1 MLPPPGFRKLKT
13 RAFRTTL
20 PICTGWRFSA
30 VFIDRLPVDSSR
42 SWGGESEV
50 ELENEVPGAPFL
62 YASWHDKVPFANDSD
77 GSRRE
82 IVMSHPA
89 LAPVPFELVYDDGE
103 PMENFNHVLQM
114 TLLFDVI
121 RQAME
126 ERGRSDF
133 FVGGNTFVYYS
144 VEQAR
149 AVAEDVKAG
158 LPSSHPKATFRG
170 PDVFFVDHV
179 SGGRREAWVAWEEG
193 GRLPDLIVELLSPST
208 ERVDRKTK
216 MALYAQVFRTRDYF
230 LFDWDKE
237 TLEGYRLVGNAYEPI
252 APDRQGRLRS
262 TVLGLNLGLWEG
274 GVRALESGEA
284 EKGTWGRLLD
294 PAGR

>member
-1 MLPPPGFRKLKT
+1 
-13 RAFRTTL
+13 
-20 PICTGWRFSA
+20 
-30 VFIDRLPVDSSR
+30 
-42 SWGGESEV
+42 
-50 ELENEVPGAPFL
+50 
-62 YASWHDKVPFANDSD
+62 
-77 GSRRE
+77 
-82 IVMSHPA
+82 MSHA
-89 LAPVPFELVYDDGE
+89 AVAPVPFELVYDDGE

-126 ERGRSDF
+126 DRGRSDF
-133 FVGGNTFVYYS
+133 FVAGNTFVYYS

-158 LPSSHPKATFRG
+158 LPSSHPKAAFRG

-179 SGGRREAWVAWEEG
+179 PGGRREAWVAWEEG

-208 ERVDRKTK
+208 ERIDRKTK

-230 LFDWDKE
+230 LFDSGKE

-252 APDRQGRLRS
+252 APDPQGRIRSAVLDLDLGFWEGIVRTAESGRAEDGTWVRLFDSTGRLVPTLGEAAEARAAEESARADAECARADTERARADTAEAELKRLRS
-262 TVLGLNLGLWEG
+262 LLGGLDE
-274 GVRALESGEA
+274 
-284 EKGTWGRLLD
+284 
-294 PAGR
+294 

>member
-1 MLPPPGFRKLKT
+1 
-13 RAFRTTL
+13 
-20 PICTGWRFSA
+20 
-30 VFIDRLPVDSSR
+30 
-42 SWGGESEV
+42 
-50 ELENEVPGAPFL
+50 
-62 YASWHDKVPFANDSD
+62 
-77 GSRRE
+77 
-82 IVMSHPA
+82 MSHPA

-103 PMENFNHVLQM
+103 PMENFKHVLQM

-133 FVGGNTFVYYS
+133 FIGGNTFVYYS

-179 SGGRREAWVAWEEG
+179 SGGLREAWIAWEEG

-208 ERVDRKTK
+208 ERIDRKTK
-216 MALYAQVFRTRDYF
+216 MALYAQVFRTRNYF
-230 LFDWDKE
+230 LFDPNNQ

-262 TVLGLNLGLWEG
+262 AVLGLDLGLWEG
-274 GVRALESGEA
+274 VVRTVESSEA
-284 EKGTWGRLLD
+284 EEGIWLRLFD
-294 PAGR
+294 PAGRLIPTLGEAAEARAAAESARANTERAQAAAEGIRADAEHARADAERARADAAEAELKRLRSLLDGLAE

>member
-1 MLPPPGFRKLKT
+1 
-13 RAFRTTL
+13 
-20 PICTGWRFSA
+20 
-30 VFIDRLPVDSSR
+30 
-42 SWGGESEV
+42 
-50 ELENEVPGAPFL
+50 
-62 YASWHDKVPFANDSD
+62 
-77 GSRRE
+77 
-82 IVMSHPA
+82 MSHPA

-170 PDVFFVDHV
+170 PYVFFVDHV

-208 ERVDRKTK
+208 ERIDRKTK

-252 APDRQGRLRS
+252 APDRQGQLRS
-262 TVLGLNLGLWEG
+262 AVLGLDLGLWEG
-274 GVRALESGEA
+274 VVRTAESGEV
-284 EKGTWGRLLD
+284 EESTWVRLFDPSGRLVPTLGEAAEARADAERARADAESARADAAEAELKRLRSLLGGLD
-294 PAGR
+294 G

>member
-1 MLPPPGFRKLKT
+1 
-13 RAFRTTL
+13 
-20 PICTGWRFSA
+20 
-30 VFIDRLPVDSSR
+30 
-42 SWGGESEV
+42 
-50 ELENEVPGAPFL
+50 
-62 YASWHDKVPFANDSD
+62 
-77 GSRRE
+77 
-82 IVMSHPA
+82 MSHPA
-89 LAPVPFELVYDDGE
+89 VAPVPFELVYDDGE

-144 VEQAR
+144 LEQAR

-179 SGGRREAWVAWEEG
+179 PGGGRRKAWVAWEEG

-208 ERVDRKTK
+208 ERIDRKTK
-216 MALYAQVFRTRDYF
+216 KSLYAEVFRTRDYF
-230 LFDWDKE
+230 LFDWDNE

-262 TVLGLNLGLWEG
+262 AVLGLDLGLWKG
-274 GVRALESGEA
+274 VVRAVENGET
-284 EKGTWGRLLD
+284 EEGIWVRLFD
-294 PAGR
+294 PAGRMIPTLGEAAEARTAAESARADAERARADAAEAELKRLRSLLDGSGG

>member
-1 MLPPPGFRKLKT
+1 MSQP
-13 RAFRTTL
+13 
-20 PICTGWRFSA
+20 
-30 VFIDRLPVDSSR
+30 
-42 SWGGESEV
+42 
-50 ELENEVPGAPFL
+50 AP
-62 YASWHDKVPFANDSD
+62 
-77 GSRRE
+77 
-82 IVMSHPA
+82 
-89 LAPVPFELVYDDGE
+89 APLPFELVYDDGE

-149 AVAEDVKAG
+149 AVAEEVKAG
-158 LPSSHPKATFRG
+158 LPSSHPKASFRG

-179 SGGRREAWVAWEEG
+179 PGGGRRKAWVAWEEG
-193 GRLPDLIVELLSPST
+193 GRLPDLIMELVSPST

-216 MALYAQVFRTRDYF
+216 KDLYAKVFRTRDYF
-230 LFDWDKE
+230 LFDYDNE
-237 TLEGYRLVGNAYEPI
+237 TLEGYRLTGSVYEPI

-262 TVLGLNLGLWEG
+262 AVLGLDLGLWQG
-274 GVRALESGEA
+274 VVRAAEGAEAETGTWVRLFDPDGRLVPTFGEA
-284 EKGTWGRLLD
+284 AEAKAAAAEAKVDAERARADAAEAELKRLRSLLGGLD
-294 PAGR
+294 E

>member
-1 MLPPPGFRKLKT
+1 
-13 RAFRTTL
+13 
-20 PICTGWRFSA
+20 
-30 VFIDRLPVDSSR
+30 
-42 SWGGESEV
+42 
-50 ELENEVPGAPFL
+50 
-62 YASWHDKVPFANDSD
+62 
-77 GSRRE
+77 
-82 IVMSHPA
+82 MSHPA

-179 SGGRREAWVAWEEG
+179 AGGRREAWVAWEEG

-216 MALYAQVFRTRDYF
+216 MSLYAQVFRTRDYF

-237 TLEGYRLVGNAYEPI
+237 TLEGYRLVGNAYEPV

-262 TVLGLNLGLWEG
+262 AVLGLDLGLWEG

-284 EKGTWGRLLD
+284 EKGTWVRLFD
-294 PAGR
+294 PAGRLIPTLGEAEGARADAESARADVEHARADVEHARADAERARADAAEAELKRLRSLPGGLAE

>member
-1 MLPPPGFRKLKT
+1 
-13 RAFRTTL
+13 
-20 PICTGWRFSA
+20 
-30 VFIDRLPVDSSR
+30 
-42 SWGGESEV
+42 
-50 ELENEVPGAPFL
+50 
-62 YASWHDKVPFANDSD
+62 
-77 GSRRE
+77 
-82 IVMSHPA
+82 MSHPA
-89 LAPVPFELVYDDGE
+89 VAPVPFELVYDDGE

-208 ERVDRKTK
+208 ERIDRKTK

-237 TLEGYRLVGNAYEPI
+237 TLEGYRLAGTAYEPI
-252 APDRQGRLRS
+252 APDRQGRLHS
-262 TVLGLNLGLWEG
+262 AVLGLDLGLWEG
-274 GVRALESGEA
+274 VVRAAESGET
-284 EKGTWGRLLD
+284 EKSTWVRLFD
-294 PAGR
+294 PAGRLVPTLGEAAEARAAAERARADAETARAEAERARAEAAEAELKRLRSLLGGFDE